1 MVKQNIRSIYGVCVK
16 APIKTSEHHKNTL
29 CTYVVYDIR
38 QVREYR
44 KAIISDKIDS

>member
-1 MVKQNIRSIYGVCVK
+1 MVKQNIRSIYSVK

>member
-1 MVKQNIRSIYGVCVK
+1 MVKQNIRSIYGVKV
-16 APIKTSEHHKNTL
+16 PIKTSEHHKNTL